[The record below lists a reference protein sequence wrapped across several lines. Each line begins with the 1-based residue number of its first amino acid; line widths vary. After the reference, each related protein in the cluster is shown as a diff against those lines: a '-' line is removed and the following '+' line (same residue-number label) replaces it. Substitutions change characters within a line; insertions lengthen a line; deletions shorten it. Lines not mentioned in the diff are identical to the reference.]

1 MWGEQKRFCR
11 LRFVGALLWCADL
24 VALVYVRGAAFRSV
38 SSAAGCWPPMA
49 VRGND
54 ALMMSLALIGPR
66 EALTTYGYLAVF
78 AFVGIESLGVPF
90 PGETMLV
97 TAAIYAGT
105 TGNLSIAFVIA
116 AAAAGPSSA
125 TT

>member
-1 MWGEQKRFCR
+1 
-11 LRFVGALLWCADL
+11 VGALLWCADL
-24 VALVYVRGAAFRSV
+24 VALGHVLGAAFRSV
-38 SSAAGCWPPMA
+38 SSAANARPPMA

-66 EALTTYGYLAVF
+66 EALATYGYLAVF

-116 AAAAGPSSA
+116 TAAPVGVAA
-125 TT
+125 